1 LEAFWA
7 KSGKKKVDEV
17 GAGAKVIRLAEV
29 MKPKPIDPEAV
40 YLKLTDE
47 LSFSMTD
54 FDKVNKGMINSNI
67 NCFMNVCLQSL
78 IACPAFFNMLTL
90 VSEHADL
97 HPEALRKDKDVL
109 GKFVALSR
117 YFEPKI

>member
-1 LEAFWA
+1 M
-7 KSGKKKVDEV
+7 G
-17 GAGAKVIRLAEV
+17 
-29 MKPKPIDPEAV
+29 
-40 YLKLTDE
+40 
-47 LSFSMTD
+47 TD
-54 FDKVNKGMINSNI
+54 FDKVNKGMRNSNI

-97 HPEALRKDKDVL
+97 HPDTLRKNKELL
-109 GKFVALSR
+109 GKFVTLSR